1 MKIKHYSFFV
11 LSLWPFLWCFFIYF
25 LYDDEVN
32 LPTQSYSGIS
42 MAMMPLS
49 FMLYQDVNENHEMSI
64 SMQINP
70 NSLLS

>member
-32 LPTQSYSGIS
+32 FTYSIIQWYQYGDD
-42 MAMMPLS
+42 AFVLHALS
-49 FMLYQDVNENHEMSI
+49 GRERKSRNEHFHAN
-64 SMQINP
+64 
-70 NSLLS
+70 

>member
-11 LSLWPFLWCFFIYF
+11 LSLWPFFIYF
-25 LYDDEVN
+25 LYDDEIN
-32 LPTQSYSGIS
+32 LPTQLYSGIS

-49 FMLYQDVNENHEMSI
+49 FILYQDANENHEMSI